1 MNIQDKD
8 TLHECTSCQ
17 MCAAVCPQNAITI
30 SLDKDG
36 FYRPIVEPSL
46 CVDCS
51 ICTKICYKFDNQIED
66 FGKDKL
72 ASTTLYGAF
81 AKDSNIIEK
90 TTSGGI
96 ADILAHK
103 LMQEGYKC
111 VGVVYDS
118 EYDIAIDIIANSEAD
133 LDKFRGSK
141 YIQSYTFNVFK
152 EIVNNCKNEK
162 YAIFGTPCHI
172 YSIDKFLRQRKI
184 REQHILID
192 LYCHGCPSINVWKKY
207 IKNVKNKIQFEKF
220 DNVNFRSKIK
230 GWGNFYIVAT
240 VDKKPVYYSTN
251 HNNEFFD
258 LFFSDQILNEACNDC
273 KLRGTLAYTDIRL
286 GDFWGKQYV
295 MNLKGVSAVSL
306 VTDKA
311 KALFATISDKVIYKK
326 ERYENFLPWQ
336 SWRVKHN
343 PKPELRK
350 ILLEQLRDKN
360 TTLDLCINTIHRQQS
375 LRNKLSR
382 HCKNFVHVFP
392 IQFEKYIR
400 WVFYHLKS
408 LVSR

>member
-1 MNIQDKD
+1 MNINDGRAK
-8 TLHECTSCQ
+8 HSCTSCQ
-17 MCAAVCPQNAITI
+17 MCAAVCPKNAITI

-36 FYRPIVEPSL
+36 FYRPIVDNNL

-51 ICTKICYKFDNQIED
+51 ICTNICYKFDNQIED
-66 FGKDKL
+66 YGKDRL
-72 ASTTLYGAF
+72 ASTTLYGAS
-81 AKDSNIIEK
+81 AKDVNIVKK

-103 LMQEGYKC
+103 LMQGGYKC

-141 YIQSYTFNVFK
+141 YIQSYTFNAFK

-172 YSIDKFLRQRKI
+172 YSIDKFLRQRKV
-184 REQHILID
+184 RDQHILID
-192 LYCHGCPSINVWKKY
+192 LYCHGCPSMLIWEKY
-207 IKNVKNKIQFEKF
+207 IKKIKEKTF
-220 DNVNFRSKIK
+220 YTKIDNVNFRSKTM
-230 GWGNFYIVAT
+230 GWGNYTMEI
-240 VDKKPVYYSTN
+240 STN
-251 HNNEFFD
+251 GKIQYHSNNRHNEFFD
-258 LFFSDQILNEACNDC
+258 LFFSDQVLNEACNDC

-311 KALFATISDKVIYKK
+311 KTLFAAISDKVIYKK

-336 SWRVKHN
+336 SWGKKHN

-375 LRNKLSR
+375 LRDKLSR
-382 HCKNFVHVFP
+382 HCKNVVYVFP
-392 IQFEKYIR
+392 IHFEKYIR
-400 WVFYHLKS
+400 WVFYHL
-408 LVSR
+408 R

>member
-1 MNIQDKD
+1 MNIYNGIARYS
-8 TLHECTSCQ
+8 CTSCQ

-81 AKDSNIIEK
+81 AKDSNIVEK

-111 VGVVYDS
+111 VGVVYDPNR
-118 EYDIAIDIIANSEAD
+118 DIAVDIVANSESD

-141 YIQSYTFNVFK
+141 YIQSYTLSAFK

-172 YSIDKFLRQRKI
+172 YPIDKFLRQRKV
-184 REQHILID
+184 RDQHILID
-192 LYCHGCPSINVWKKY
+192 LYCHGCPSMLIWEKY
-207 IKNVKNKIQFEKF
+207 IKKIKEQIFYTKV
-220 DNVNFRSKIK
+220 DNVNFRSKTR
-230 GWGNFYIVAT
+230 GWGN
-240 VDKKPVYYSTN
+240 YYVEISVN
-251 HNNEFFD
+251 GKIQYHSNNRHNEFFD
-258 LFFSDQILNEACNDC
+258 LYFSDLILNEACNDC

-295 MNLKGVSAVSL
+295 MNFKGVSAVSL
-306 VTDKA
+306 VSDKA
-311 KALFATISDKVIYKK
+311 KALFTNISNKIIYKK
-326 ERYENFLPWQ
+326 EHYENFLPWQ
-336 SWRVKHN
+336 SWGKKHN
-343 PKPELRK
+343 PKPKLRK

-360 TTLDLCINTIHRQQS
+360 TTLDLSINTIHKQQS

-382 HCKNFVHVFP
+382 HCKKFVHVLP

-400 WVFYHLKS
+400 WVFYHL
-408 LVSR
+408 R

>member
-1 MNIQDKD
+1 MNINDGKAK
-8 TLHECTSCQ
+8 HSCTSCQ
-17 MCAAVCPQNAITI
+17 MCAAVCPKNAITI

-36 FYRPIVEPSL
+36 FYRPIVDSNL
-46 CVDCS
+46 CVNCS
-51 ICTKICYKFDNQIED
+51 ICTNICYKYDNQIED

-72 ASTTLYGAF
+72 ASTILYGAS
-81 AKDSNIIEK
+81 AKDVNIVK
-90 TTSGGI
+90 RTTSGGI
-96 ADILAHK
+96 ADILAHE

-141 YIQSYTFNVFK
+141 YIQSYTFNAFK

-172 YSIDKFLRQRKI
+172 FSIDKFLRQRKV
-184 REQHILID
+184 RDQHILID
-192 LYCHGCPSINVWKKY
+192 LYCHGCPSMLIWEKY
-207 IKNVKNKIQFEKF
+207 IKKIKEKTF
-220 DNVNFRSKIK
+220 YTKIDNVNFSSKTM
-230 GWGNFYIVAT
+230 GWGNYSMEI
-240 VDKKPVYYSTN
+240 STN
-251 HNNEFFD
+251 GKIQYHSNNRHNEFFD
-258 LFFSDQILNEACNDC
+258 LFFSDQILNDACNDC

-311 KALFATISDKVIYKK
+311 KALFATISDKVTYKK

-336 SWRVKHN
+336 SWGKKHN

-360 TTLDLCINTIHRQQS
+360 TTLDLCIHTIHRQQS
-375 LRNKLSR
+375 LREKLSR

-400 WVFYHLKS
+400 WVFYHL
-408 LVSR
+408 R